1 MPSLAGSTSP
11 EGLPQDTPQ
20 DTPLAGLTSFDLT
33 TAEGMA
39 MLRHFDARLR
49 RLGDPGAQR
58 AAVRRLRCRAPL
70 SDRAAGLLVLPGG
83 ALALREAEEVLVC
96 DTAAVQALAGPQA
109 ARLAAL
115 LAGAADL
122 VSVVHGPSGLR
133 RLAGLPPSGLAQ
145 AATLLPEARILAP
158 LLPPAATWAGP
169 ALLRW
174 GPMGR
179 EGGGGQGGVVAWPMV
194 PAPSRLALG
203 ASVAGEALLAAA
215 APVAPE
221 IWDAPEGDDRYQLLS
236 TGLFAHLDEL
246 LGNEVSDLLRF
257 ELVDHWTDG
266 EDSLASE
273 LADGVGL
280 LPACFATP
288 HDRPVGMAALAGW
301 PRAAGLLAGAG
312 EPLAL
317 LGIAAR
323 DWGLAWRPAL
333 RQAFLRQLRGLL
345 PAGSPALL
353 VPEEARAAP
362 QPLAQLAADRQLR
375 ASGSDVSVLL
385 PLPPHPSALLRLADR
400 LAGGIGAPVLL
411 AVPAWG
417 LCHRFDPAGGGE
429 AGNAAWFGHA
439 AADPAG

>member
-1 MPSLAGSTSP
+1 MPSLAGSANP
-11 EGLPQDTPQ
+11 EGLPQ

-70 SDRAAGLLVLPGG
+70 SNRAAGLLVLPGG
-83 ALALREAEEVLVC
+83 ALALREGEAVLVC
-96 DTAAVQALAGPQA
+96 DPAGVQALAGAQL
-109 ARLAAL
+109 ARLLAL

-122 VSVVHGPSGLR
+122 VSVVHGPAGLR
-133 RLAGLPPSGLAQ
+133 RLAGLPPSGSLQ
-145 AATLLPEARILAP
+145 AATLLPAGRLLAP
-158 LLPPAATWAGP
+158 LLPPAAGWNGP

-174 GPMGR
+174 GRMGCQR
-179 EGGGGQGGVVAWPMV
+179 GGGQDGVVAWPMR
-194 PAPSRLALG
+194 PAPARLALG
-203 ASVAGEALLAAA
+203 ASVAGEALLPAA

-273 LADGVGL
+273 LADGIGL

-288 HDRPVGMAALAGW
+288 HDRPVAMAALAGW
-301 PRAAGLLAGAG
+301 PRAADLLRGAG

-323 DWGLAWRPAL
+323 DWGPAWRPAL
-333 RQAFLRQLRGLL
+333 RQSFLRQLRGLL

-353 VPEEARAAP
+353 VPEDVRAAP
-362 QPLAQLAADRQLR
+362 QPVAQLAADRQLR
-375 ASGSDVSVLL
+375 AGGDDLSILL
-385 PLPPHPSALLRLADR
+385 PLPPHPSGLLRLADR

-411 AVPAWG
+411 GAPAWG

-429 AGNAAWFGHA
+429 SGNAAWFGHA
-439 AADPAG
+439 MPEPGLG